1 MIDML
6 KKNKVSLVLQSSN
19 EHVNNWNG
27 KFEHYNSISH
37 MKIKMQKNHY
47 SEIKR
52 EQVLE
57 INVPRRR
64 TIN

>member
-27 KFEHYNSISH
+27 KFEHYKGISNEN
-37 MKIKMQKNHY
+37 KNEKNYY

>member
-27 KFEHYNSISH
+27 KFEHYNSISYEN
-37 MKIKMQKNHY
+37 KNEKNHY